1 MHTSIMIKIRLFI
14 FSIFFFASFFLFSQ
28 ERKNDGSLMNADII
42 KKSLEFKENVN
53 FNKAQKFFRESNWD
67 STLVYSMKEISISK
81 NKVLID
87 YSHYFRGISFQE
99 KNLLTESKKE
109 FKEISNS
116 FRFIYKVKM
125 KLGEIALD
133 QKKFDEAL
141 EYFQQVEKISVKA
154 AYDMQNSTVLH
165 NIGLCYLHLEKF
177 EKAEEYLYKS
187 SQLQEIEKDTLLL
200 IGSFM
205 DLANLYYIQYK
216 DSQAIPYFEKAYNL
230 SKKVKSFDLKKTA
243 AKNMAVVE
251 ENRKNFSQAL
261 VYRKEFEAW
270 KDSLNDQNKVWAIA
284 DLEKKFAVKQKQK
297 EVDIL
302 AAENK
307 VKAAERNGFLASSVL
322 LLILFGTGVYFYRQ
336 KIRNNKIILKQ
347 KNELD
352 ELNATKDKLFSIV
365 SHDLRSSVNALKT
378 SNGKL
383 LENLESKNFSELD
396 VLLHN
401 NSTIANGAYNL
412 LDNLLNWALL
422 QTKQAYFYQESL
434 HLSSIVKQVEYNY
447 KPLML
452 NKNLDF
458 KSNVNSS
465 DYVFADMDSVK
476 ITIRNFLDNAI
487 KFSKENGSI
496 SIYSKPST
504 EEFCY
509 LVIEDTGLGMN
520 NATREELLKDTVL
533 LSKKKNDDIIGTGL
547 GLQLCKSMIYK
558 NGGKLDIESE
568 EGVGTKIIIALQKF
582 KNHG

>member
-1 MHTSIMIKIRLFI
+1 MIRIKLYFVLIFI
-14 FSIFFFASFFLFSQ
+14 QLPFFVFSQ
-28 ERKNDGSLMNADII
+28 DEKKIDELFHNEVKLLSKKYENDI
-42 KKSLEFKENVN
+42 N
-53 FNKAQKFFRESNWD
+53 FNKVQSFFIEKNWD
-67 STLVYSMKEISISK
+67 STLVYSMKQLELKSSK
-81 NKVLID
+81 ELND
-87 YSHYFRGISFQE
+87 YCYYFRAYSFKQ
-99 KNLLTESKKE
+99 KKLLDEARRE
-109 FKEISNS
+109 FGNVSEQFK
-116 FRFIYKVKM
+116 FYYKVK
-125 KLGEIALD
+125 LNLAEIALE
-133 QKKFDEAL
+133 QKKFKTAL
-141 EYFQQVEKISVKA
+141 IFFHEIEKLPVKTF
-154 AYDMQNSTVLH
+154 YDFERSTVLH
-165 NIGLCYLHLEKF
+165 NIGLSYLHLEKYD
-177 EKAEEYLYKS
+177 KAEEYLFKGAE
-187 SQLQEIEKDTLLL
+187 LQEREKDTLLL
-200 IGSFM
+200 IGSYM
-205 DLANLYYIQYK
+205 DIANLYYQQYK
-216 DSQAIPYFEKAYNL
+216 DNQAIPYFEKAYSL
-230 SKKVKSFDLKKTA
+230 SHKTKSFELNQTA
-243 AKNMAVVE
+243 TLNMAVVE

-261 VYRKEFEAW
+261 VYRKEYEKW

-284 DLEKKFAVKQKQK
+284 DLEKKFAVQQKQK
-297 EVDIL
+297 EVNVL

-307 VKAAERNGFLASSVL
+307 AKIAERNGFIISSAL

-336 KIRNNKIILKQ
+336 KIKNSKIILKQ

-383 LENLESKNFSELD
+383 LENLENKNFSELD

-434 HLSSIVKQVEYNY
+434 HLSSIVKHVEYNY

-452 NKNLDF
+452 NKNIDF
-458 KSNVNSS
+458 KSNVDSS

-520 NATREELLKDTVL
+520 NETREELLKDTVL

-558 NGGKLDIESE
+558 NGGKLEIESE

>member
-1 MHTSIMIKIRLFI
+1 MIKIRLFI

-177 EKAEEYLYKS
+177 DKAEEYLYKS

-322 LLILFGTGVYFYRQ
+322 LLILFGTGVYFYQQ
-336 KIRNNKIILKQ
+336 KIKNNKIILKQ

>member
-1 MHTSIMIKIRLFI
+1 MVQTKLYIVL
-14 FSIFFFASFFLFSQ
+14 FFFIHFSVISQEKIQFDSVFNNDIKSKAEKFKEEINFRKAQSFFI
-28 ERKNDGSLMNADII
+28 KN
-42 KKSLEFKENVN
+42 
-53 FNKAQKFFRESNWD
+53 NWD
-67 STLVYSMKEISISK
+67 STLVYSMKQLSTSK
-81 NKVLID
+81 NSELKEFCR
-87 YSHYFRGISFQE
+87 YFRGVSF
-99 KNLLTESKKE
+99 KNKKLFNEAKKE
-109 FKEISNS
+109 FNKISSS
-116 FRFIYKVKM
+116 FKFYYQVNT
-125 KLGEIALD
+125 KLGEIALQ
-133 QKKFDEAL
+133 QKEFEKAL
-141 EYFQQVEKISVKA
+141 KYFEEVEKLSKSIQFGLKKSIVF
-154 AYDMQNSTVLH
+154 H
-165 NIGLCYLHLEKF
+165 NKGICYLHLERF
-177 EKAEEYLYKS
+177 DEAEKYLFKS
-187 SQLQEIEKDTLLL
+187 AVLQEIEGDSLMLG
-200 IGSFM
+200 GSYM
-205 DLANLYYIQYK
+205 DIANLYYTQYK
-216 DSQAIPYFEKAYNL
+216 DSQAIPFFKKAYDL
-230 SKKVKSFDLKKTA
+230 SKKVKSFELKRTA
-243 AKNMAVVE
+243 TLNMAVVE

-270 KDSLNDQNKVWAIA
+270 KDSLNDQNKVWAVA
-284 DLEKKFAVKQKQK
+284 DFEKKFAVQQKQK
-297 EVDIL
+297 EVNVL

-307 VKAAERNGFLASSVL
+307 AKIAERNGFIISSAL

-336 KIRNNKIILKQ
+336 KIKSSKIILKQ

-378 SNGKL
+378 SNSKL

-434 HLSSIVKQVEYNY
+434 HLSSIVKHVEYNY

-458 KSNVNSS
+458 KSNVNGS

-509 LVIEDTGLGMN
+509 LVIEDTGLGMS

-558 NGGKLDIESE
+558 NGGKLEIESE

>member
-1 MHTSIMIKIRLFI
+1 MIKIKNVV
-14 FSIFFFASFFLFSQ
+14 FFWLASFSFTVYPQSNKAEDLLNI
-28 ERKNDGSLMNADII
+28 EIKNKAKEYNKEINF
-42 KKSLEFKENVN
+42 KKSQLFFLEN
-53 FNKAQKFFRESNWD
+53 NWD
-67 STLVYSMKEISISK
+67 STLVYSMKHLSNSK
-81 NKVLID
+81 NIELNN
-87 YSHYFRGISFQE
+87 YCHYFRARSF
-99 KNLLTESKKE
+99 SKKKLLDQAKKE
-109 FKEISNS
+109 LNQIAANFK
-116 FRFIYKVKM
+116 FHYKVK
-125 KLGEIALD
+125 LDLADIALK
-133 QKKFDEAL
+133 QNEFKIAL
-141 EYFQQVEKISVKA
+141 SYFQEVNNLSKLKDYNFNRSNVI
-154 AYDMQNSTVLH
+154 H
-165 NIGLCYLHLEKF
+165 NIGLCYLHLQEF
-177 EKAEEYLYKS
+177 EKAERFLFKGAEM
-187 SQLQEIEKDTLLL
+187 QEIEKDSVSLLV
-200 IGSFM
+200 SYM
-205 DLANLYYIQYK
+205 DIANLYYIQYK
-216 DSQAIPYFEKAYNL
+216 DNKAIPYFEKAYVL
-230 SKKVKSFDLKKTA
+230 SKKIKSLELKQNATL
-243 AKNMAVVE
+243 NMSVVE
-251 ENRKNFSQAL
+251 ENRKNFPLAL
-261 VYRKEFEAW
+261 AYRKEYEKW
-270 KDSLNDQNKVWAIA
+270 KDSLNDQNKVWAVA
-284 DLEKKFAVKQKQK
+284 DFEKKFAVQQKQK
-297 EVDIL
+297 EVNVL

-307 VKAAERNGFLASSVL
+307 AKIAERNGFIISSAL
-322 LLILFGTGVYFYRQ
+322 LLILFGAGVYFYRQ
-336 KIRNNKIILKQ
+336 KIKSNKIILKQ

-383 LENLESKNFSELD
+383 LENLENKNFSELD

-434 HLSSIVKQVEYNY
+434 HLSSIVKHVEYNY

-452 NKNLDF
+452 NKNIDF
-458 KSNVNSS
+458 KSNVDSS

-520 NATREELLKDTVL
+520 NETRVELLKDTVL

-558 NGGKLDIESE
+558 NGGKLEIESE